1 MGFLPLNSYL
11 DKIQVYPII
20 FIIFKFTQLFSFVK
34 VPRYIKAHVCRTQPC
49 KTSKLT
55 NKSTDAENSSTIG
68 IIEEFEEPPISDD
81 DSINDD
87 CIYNKTDD
95 DSNVDINLKVLIK
108 QIHQK
113 KTIQSQRNLFKILQI
128 LKRILLFLK
137 MNKNVNALLKF

>member
-1 MGFLPLNSYL
+1 M
-11 DKIQVYPII
+11 
-20 FIIFKFTQLFSFVK
+20 
-34 VPRYIKAHVCRTQPC
+34 
-49 KTSKLT
+49 T
-55 NKSTDAENSSTIG
+55 NKSTDDVENSSTIE
-68 IIEEFEEPPISDD
+68 IIKEFEEPPISDD

-87 CIYNKTDD
+87 YIYNETDD
-95 DSNVDINLKVLIK
+95 DSKLNMKVFIK